1 MDGIVGRDT
10 YQRQHALIEEEI
22 FQVSQEMAK
31 LKDDRTANIKVFEQF
46 LFMSKDIYKSYQEAD
61 FELKKQYLRIFWE
74 RLELKDGRI
83 EKAVPTKVFQALLN
97 QNSFSLNSKV
107 RISSNW
113 LPVVAE
119 VRTMAL

>member
-83 EKAVPTKVFQALLN
+83 EKAVPTKIFQALLN